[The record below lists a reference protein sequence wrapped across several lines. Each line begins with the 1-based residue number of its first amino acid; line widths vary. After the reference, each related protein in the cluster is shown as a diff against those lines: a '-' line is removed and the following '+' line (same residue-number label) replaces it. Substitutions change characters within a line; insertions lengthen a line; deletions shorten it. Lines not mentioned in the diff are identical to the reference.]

1 MRVII
6 TKEQRGDTLIEV
18 MFAFA
23 IFALVAVGS
32 LTIMNQGIATAQRSL
47 EITLVRAQMDA
58 QAEAI
63 RYIHQAYV
71 AAYQKDGAAPT
82 DGAAAEWIKMTDMA
96 TGKGAARAS
105 TFGVTNGPV
114 CEDLS
119 NIQYLEKPFI
129 LNARTATVWEST
141 PMTSAPANASLPPFS
156 QVVYNPPTDVDGDGD
171 FESSINQAYGIW
183 IEAIPSDDT
192 SSNNAG
198 FVDFHIRS
206 CWSGAGS
213 SAPVTL
219 GTIVRLYEPR

>member
-1 MRVII
+1 MRLSRRQPSS
-6 TKEQRGDTLIEV
+6 EQGDTLIEV

-71 AAYQKDGAAPT
+71 AAYQKDGPAPT
-82 DGAAAEWIKMTDMA
+82 GVAAEWIKMTSKT
-96 TGKGAARAS
+96 TGKGVDAAS
-105 TFGVTNGPV
+105 TFGQVNGPV
-114 CEDLS
+114 CVTTMPTGS
-119 NIQYLEKPFI
+119 FV
-129 LNARTATVWEST
+129 LNARTAKVWDGT
-141 PMTSAPANASLPPFS
+141 PAASASDGSLPPYA
-156 QVVYNPPTDVDGDGD
+156 QVIYHEDGSNAIDK
-171 FESSINQAYGIW
+171 AYGLW
-183 IEAIPSDDT
+183 IEAVPSSVDANGT
-192 SSNNAG
+192 G

-213 SAPVTL
+213 SSPVTL

>member
-1 MRVII
+1 MRLVRRRQE
-6 TKEQRGDTLIEV
+6 TGDTLIEV

-32 LTIMNQGIATAQRSL
+32 LTIMNQGIAVAQRSL

-71 AAYQKDGAAPT
+71 AAYQKGGPAPT
-82 DGAAAEWIKMTDMA
+82 GIAAEWTEMTDTIA
-96 TGKGAARAS
+96 GRGADEAS
-105 TFGVTNGPV
+105 EYGRTSGSL
-114 CEDLS
+114 CLS
-119 NIQYLEKPFI
+119 TTPGERPFI
-129 LNARTATVWEST
+129 LNARTAQVWG
-141 PMTSAPANASLPPFS
+141 PVPLSAAPVGASLPPFS
-156 QVVYNPPTDVDGDGD
+156 QVIYNTD
-171 FESSINQAYGIW
+171 SSINQAYGIW
-183 IEAIPSDDT
+183 IEAVPSDDEKGT
-192 SSNNAG
+192 G

-213 SAPVTL
+213 ATPVTL

>member
-1 MRVII
+1 MRLVSRRAH
-6 TKEQRGDTLIEV
+6 EQGDTLIEV
-18 MFAFA
+18 MFAFS

-71 AAYQKDGAAPT
+71 AAYQQGAPAPT
-82 DGAAAEWIKMTDMA
+82 GTAGEWIKMKSGA
-96 TGKGAARAS
+96 TGNGAS
-105 TFGVTNGPV
+105 TFGQSSGSLCPAQIPGDN
-114 CEDLS
+114 
-119 NIQYLEKPFI
+119 PFI
-129 LNARTATVWEST
+129 LNARTARVWTSPPTAST
-141 PMTSAPANASLPPFS
+141 PAGSTLPPFS
-156 QVVYNPPTDVDGDGD
+156 QVIYNTD
-171 FESSINQAYGIW
+171 SSISQAYGIW
-183 IEAIPSDDT
+183 IEAVPSDVDPNGT
-192 SSNNAG
+192 G

>member
-1 MRVII
+1 MNERSS
-6 TKEQRGDTLIEV
+6 QRGDTLIEV

-32 LTIMNQGIATAQRSL
+32 LTIMNQGIAAAQRSL

-71 AAYQKDGAAPT
+71 AAYQKGGAAPT
-82 DGAAAEWIKMTDMA
+82 GIAAEWVRMTSKA
-96 TGKGAARAS
+96 SGRGADSAS
-105 TFGVTNGPV
+105 PFGQTNGAQCPTTTPG
-114 CEDLS
+114 
-119 NIQYLEKPFI
+119 QRPFI
-129 LNARTATVWEST
+129 VNARTATMWGPV
-141 PMTSAPANASLPPFS
+141 PAATSPSGSLPPFS
-156 QVVYNPPTDVDGDGD
+156 QVIYNPD
-171 FESSINQAYGIW
+171 SSISRAYGIW
-183 IEAIPSDDT
+183 IEAVPSPVSANGT
-192 SSNNAG
+192 G

-213 SAPVTL
+213 STPMTL

>member
-1 MRVII
+1 MRLV
-6 TKEQRGDTLIEV
+6 TRRQQKGDTLIEV

-32 LTIMNQGIATAQRSL
+32 LTIMNQGIAAAQRSL

-71 AAYQKDGAAPT
+71 AAYQKGGPAPT
-82 DGAAAEWIKMTDMA
+82 GIAGEWVKMTSKT
-96 TGKGAARAS
+96 TGKGADAAS
-105 TFGVTNGPV
+105 PFGQVNGPV
-114 CEDLS
+114 CTTS
-119 NIQYLEKPFI
+119 TPGQRPFI
-129 LNARTATVWEST
+129 LNARTATVWGSVPLSST
-141 PMTSAPANASLPPFS
+141 PPGSSLPPFS
-156 QVVYNPPTDVDGDGD
+156 QVIYNPD
-171 FESSINQAYGIW
+171 SSINQAYGIW
-183 IEAIPSDDT
+183 VEAVPSSVDPNGT
-192 SSNNAG
+192 G

-213 SAPVTL
+213 ATPVTL

>member
-1 MRVII
+1 MRLINRQYQ
-6 TKEQRGDTLIEV
+6 KGDTLIEV

-32 LTIMNQGIATAQRSL
+32 LTIMNQGIAAAQRSL

-71 AAYQKDGAAPT
+71 AAYQKDGSAPT
-82 DGAAAEWIKMTDMA
+82 GIAAEWVEMTSKAPDK
-96 TGKGAARAS
+96 KGADKAS
-105 TFGVTNGPV
+105 PFGQTNGSV
-114 CEDLS
+114 CADLS
-119 NIQYLEKPFI
+119 TVEDPFI
-129 LNARTATVWEST
+129 LNARTAQVED
-141 PMTSAPANASLPPFS
+141 SAPAVSAPDDQSLPPFS
-156 QVVYNPPTDVDGDGD
+156 QVIYNDD
-171 FESSINQAYGIW
+171 SSVNKAYGLW
-183 IEAIPSDDT
+183 VEAVPSGT
-192 SSNNAG
+192 LTNGTA

-213 SAPVTL
+213 AAPITL

>member
-1 MRVII
+1 MWLNSGQS
-6 TKEQRGDTLIEV
+6 KERGDTIIEV

-63 RYIHQAYV
+63 RYVHQAYV
-71 AAYQKDGAAPT
+71 AAYKKGGPAPT
-82 DGAAAEWIKMTDMA
+82 GTAAEWIKMTSRTA
-96 TGKGAARAS
+96 GKGADSAS
-105 TFGVTNGPV
+105 PFGQVNGPV
-114 CEDLS
+114 CPTATPG
-119 NIQYLEKPFI
+119 QRPFI
-129 LNARTATVWEST
+129 LNTRTAAVWSSV
-141 PMTSAPANASLPPFS
+141 PASAAPANGSLPPFA
-156 QVVYNPPTDVDGDGD
+156 QVLYNAD
-171 FESSINQAYGIW
+171 SSINQAYGIW
-183 IEAIPSDDT
+183 VEAVPSSV
-192 SSNNAG
+192 SSNGTG

-206 CWSGAGS
+206 CWSSAGS

>member
-1 MRVII
+1 MRLN
-6 TKEQRGDTLIEV
+6 KRPNQAGDTLIEV

-32 LTIMNQGIATAQRSL
+32 LTIMNQGISAAQRSL

-71 AAYQKDGAAPT
+71 AAYQRGGAAPT
-82 DGAAAEWIKMTDMA
+82 GIAAEWVKMTNRT
-96 TGKGAARAS
+96 TGKGADSAS
-105 TFGVTNGPV
+105 PFGVTNGPV
-114 CEDLS
+114 CPATTPG
-119 NIQYLEKPFI
+119 QRPFI
-129 LNARTATVWEST
+129 LNARTATVAAAVPLS
-141 PMTSAPANASLPPFS
+141 SVAVGSSLPPFA
-156 QVVYNPPTDVDGDGD
+156 QVVYNND
-171 FESSINQAYGIW
+171 SSINQAYGIW
-183 IEAIPSDDT
+183 IEAVPS
-192 SSNNAG
+192 SVNANGTG
-198 FVDFHIRS
+198 FVDFHIRA

>member
-1 MRVII
+1 MRLAR
-6 TKEQRGDTLIEV
+6 KSQQQGDTLIEV

-32 LTIMNQGIATAQRSL
+32 LTIMNQGVAAAQRSL

-71 AAYQKDGAAPT
+71 AAYQKGGSAPT
-82 DGAAAEWIKMTDMA
+82 GIAGEWIKMTDKA
-96 TGKGAARAS
+96 SGKGADKAS
-105 TFGVTNGPV
+105 EFGQTDGVV
-114 CEDLS
+114 CPATTPGLH
-119 NIQYLEKPFI
+119 PFI
-129 LNARTATVWEST
+129 LNARTATVWGSV
-141 PMTSAPANASLPPFS
+141 PLSSAPAGSSLPPFA
-156 QVVYNPPTDVDGDGD
+156 QVVYNPD
-171 FESSINQAYGIW
+171 SSISQAYGIW
-183 IEAIPSDDT
+183 VEAVPSSINPNGT
-192 SSNNAG
+192 G

-206 CWSGAGS
+206 CWSGTGS